1 MEVKLPLTARLVFLA
16 RSVLTIAVVSSVP
29 QTSGPTMNNEGMSA
43 TQEMPRIQRLPP
55 RNKGQPILYYRARH
69 LCEQVTCSHHPL
81 SLPVLTLVRG
91 CP

>member
-1 MEVKLPLTARLVFLA
+1 
-16 RSVLTIAVVSSVP
+16 
-29 QTSGPTMNNEGMSA
+29 MNNEGMPT

-69 LCEQVTCSHHPL
+69 LHEQVTRSYHPL
-81 SLPVLTLVRG
+81 SLPVLTLVRV